1 MRLSQRILL
10 TSAAAVVVVAGVT
23 AGALAS
29 DSSPPRV
36 ASGGGL
42 SLERT
47 QSGTLIDDPFRSPT
61 SDRDLQDTYEFNGDL
76 DPNRAFVH
84 ATADGLRVGVQPPS
98 DSEDFDGWFA
108 VTLAAYPRSS
118 VFHVRMSKPAGNVSG
133 PDREAES
140 VFAVQ
145 TASTKVTGLI
155 NFVEV
160 TSDSLK
166 GRTAYQVDYSSG
178 HIRDAKTK
186 VYWRSEPTTNAP
198 NTQDITIRTDGS
210 HSLTVWLGD
219 QQIFSS
225 AALHLDMEAPFQ
237 PYLEVQSLHT
247 PYVAT
252 FQDFWVTRDN
262 TVQVQGLPAGAA
274 VDLTATG
281 GKQLATATAD
291 QSGTA
296 VLTVPPYAAKGS
308 GVVTITRPGGSPQRL
323 GPFDYAGGDIFRL
336 SGS

>member
-1 MRLSQRILL
+1 MRRTQRILL
-10 TSAAAVVVVAGVT
+10 TVSAAAVVVGGVT

-29 DSSPPRV
+29 SSSAPRV

-47 QSGTLIDDPFRSPT
+47 HDGLLIDDSFRSPT

-76 DPNRAFVH
+76 DPHRAFVH
-84 ATADGLRVGVQPPS
+84 AMGQGLRVGVQPPAS
-98 DSEDFDGWFA
+98 ADDFTGWFA
-108 VTLAAYPRSS
+108 VTLAAYPKSS

-133 PDREAES
+133 PDQEAEA

-145 TASTKVTGLI
+145 TASTKVSGLI

-186 VYWRSEPTTNAP
+186 VYWRSEPTPTAP
-198 NTQDITIRTDGS
+198 NTQDVTIRTDGS

-225 AALHLDMEAPFQ
+225 DALHLDMEAPFQ
-237 PYLEVQSLHT
+237 PYLEVQALHI

-252 FQDFWVTRDN
+252 FHDFWVTRDSS
-262 TVQVQGLPAGAA
+262 VLIHGLPAGTA
-274 VDLTATG
+274 VDLAGTN
-281 GKQLATATAD
+281 GKGLATATAG

-296 VLTVPPYAAKGS
+296 VLALPPYAAKGS
-308 GVVTITRPGGSPQRL
+308 GVLSVTRPGSSPQKL